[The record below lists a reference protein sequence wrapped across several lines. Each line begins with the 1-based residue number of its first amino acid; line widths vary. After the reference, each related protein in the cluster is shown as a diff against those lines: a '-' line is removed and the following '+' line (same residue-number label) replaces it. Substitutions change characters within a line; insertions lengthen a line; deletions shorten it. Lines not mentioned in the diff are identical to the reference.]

1 LLFVSQ
7 SKKIPR
13 ARPWVRRPVV
23 KSELVNTENIGI
35 AINEAPTQDGYV
47 LVELF
52 TILKINP
59 IKTGIYYYAKTTQLS
74 VSCP

>member
-1 LLFVSQ
+1 MFVFISQ

-23 KSELVNTENIGI
+23 KSELVNTRNIGI
-35 AINEAPTQDGYV
+35 AINEEPTQNGYV

-52 TILKINP
+52 TILKIKP
-59 IKTGIYYYAKTTQLS
+59 INTEYTIMPK
-74 VSCP
+74 

>member
-1 LLFVSQ
+1 MFVFISQ

-35 AINEAPTQDGYV
+35 AINDEPTQNGYV

-52 TILKINP
+52 TILKIKP
-59 IKTGIYYYAKTTQLS
+59 INTEYTIMPK
-74 VSCP
+74 